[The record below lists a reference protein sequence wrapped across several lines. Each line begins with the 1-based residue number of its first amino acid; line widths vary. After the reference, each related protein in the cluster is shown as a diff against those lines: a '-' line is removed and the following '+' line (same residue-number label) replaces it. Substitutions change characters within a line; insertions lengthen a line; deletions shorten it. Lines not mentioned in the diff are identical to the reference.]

1 MSLPLAVAGAGKT
14 TLMDVLAG
22 RKTTGNVC
30 GQMLVNGHVKLSKT
44 FARVV
49 GYVEQV
55 RPFSDM

>member
-1 MSLPLAVAGAGKT
+1 MPLVMAGAGKT

-22 RKTTGNVC
+22 RKTTGSVC
-30 GQMLVNGHVKLSKT
+30 GQMLVNGHVKHSKT

-55 RPFSDM
+55 GVFMKV